1 MADCGSVPA
10 NKIIFKKINKFAKIS
25 YKSVNKNKNK
35 NHSRKLKY
43 KPIRWPKNKIIIQNL
58 NHE

>member
-25 YKSVNKNKNK
+25 YKFVNKNKK
-35 NHSRKLKY
+35 
-43 KPIRWPKNKIIIQNL
+43 KIIQGN
-58 NHE
+58 